1 MMVIRLVVLAVLGI
15 IAWLLLRSLVG
26 RNMTDGRKRTVPRS
40 GKEQQDPKVQDVLV
54 EDPVCHTLVPK
65 NQAIRL
71 RKDGT
76 TYYFCSDTCCDKFA
90 GKARGEE

>member
-1 MMVIRLVVLAVLGI
+1 MVIRLVVLAVLGI

-26 RNMTDGRKRTVPRS
+26 SNMTDWRKRTVTGS

>member
-1 MMVIRLVVLAVLGI
+1 MIVVRLVVLVVLGC
-15 IAWLLLRSLVG
+15 IAWLLLRS
-26 RNMTDGRKRTVPRS
+26 MAGRKKAEVRS
-40 GKEQQDPKVQDVLV
+40 GGESGTGKEQQDPKVQDVLV

-65 NQAIRL
+65 KQAIRL

-76 TYYFCSDTCCDKFA
+76 TYYFCSDACCDKFA

>member
-1 MMVIRLVVLAVLGI
+1 MGVIRFVVLVVLGAL
-15 IAWLLLRSLVG
+15 AWLILRSMIV
-26 RNMTDGRKRTVPRS
+26 RERKEVRS
-40 GKEQQDPKVQDVLV
+40 RDESGAGKEQQDPKVQDVLV

-76 TYYFCSDTCCDKFA
+76 TYYFCSEACCDKFT
-90 GKARGEE
+90 GKEKEEK

>member
-1 MMVIRLVVLAVLGI
+1 MFVIRFVVLAVLAYIG
-15 IAWLLLRSLVG
+15 WLLIRGIMGWTGTDDQAAAKG
-26 RNMTDGRKRTVPRS
+26 RTGGNAPA
-40 GKEQQDPKVQDVLV
+40 QDVLV

-76 TYYFCSDTCCDKFA
+76 THYFCSEECCDKFS
-90 GKARGEE
+90 KSARGEE

>member
-1 MMVIRLVVLAVLGI
+1 MIVVRLVVLALLGAA
-15 IAWLLLRSLVG
+15 AWFILRSLA
-26 RNMTDGRKRTVPRS
+26 GRKRTEARDRPERAA
-40 GKEQQDPKVQDVLV
+40 GKEQQDQKVQDVLV

-71 RKDGT
+71 RRDGK
-76 TYYFCSDTCCDKFA
+76 TYYFCSEECCDKFT

>member
-1 MMVIRLVVLAVLGI
+1 MIVIRLVVLAILGG
-15 IAWLLLRSLVG
+15 IAWLLLRS
-26 RNMTDGRKRTVPRS
+26 MAGRKKTEMRGRAESAT

-71 RKDGT
+71 RRDGK
-76 TYYFCSDTCCDKFA
+76 TYYFCSEACCDKFT
-90 GKARGEE
+90 GKAGGDE

>member
-1 MMVIRLVVLAVLGI
+1 MIVIRLVVLAVLGC
-15 IAWLLLRSLVG
+15 IAWLLLRSLAG
-26 RNMTDGRKRTVPRS
+26 RNKSDARSRTVRGA

-76 TYYFCSDTCCDKFA
+76 TYYFCSDACCDKFN
-90 GKARGEE
+90 GKEKGEE

>member
-1 MMVIRLVVLAVLGI
+1 MGVIRFVVLVVLGAL
-15 IAWLLLRSLVG
+15 AWLILRSMIV
-26 RNMTDGRKRTVPRS
+26 RERKEVRS
-40 GKEQQDPKVQDVLV
+40 GESGAGKEQKDPKVQDVLV

-76 TYYFCSDTCCDKFA
+76 TYYFCSEACCDKFT
-90 GKARGEE
+90 GKEKEEK

>member
-1 MMVIRLVVLAVLGI
+1 MIVVRLVVLAVLGC
-15 IAWLLLRSLVG
+15 IAWLLLRS
-26 RNMTDGRKRTVPRS
+26 MAGRKKNEVRGRGKS
-40 GKEQQDPKVQDVLV
+40 GTGREQQDTKVQDVLV

-76 TYYFCSDTCCDKFA
+76 TYYFCSEACCDKFA